1 MASARPWWCQDPT
14 CTPINNTPHA
24 HDPARYD
31 LSGFC
36 AGCLAAPIT
45 FERHGYQH
53 NNDMHLCFRSA
64 VRGVVMLETDTAD
77 MENVARAALHTLAA
91 REPERGFSLR
101 WLTGRDDA

>member
-1 MASARPWWCQDPT
+1 MAAARPWWCQDPT
-14 CTPINNTPHA
+14 CTPVNNTPHA
-24 HDPARYD
+24 NDPARYD

-36 AGCLAAPIT
+36 AGCLAAPVV

-53 NNDMHLCFRSA
+53 SNDMHLCFRSA

-101 WLTGRDDA
+101 WLTGRDA